1 MEYLFKFKN
10 YSSVKYFPVLHI
22 LQVHENRTF
31 QLSSSTE
38 KWSEVFLSESIFL
51 SDELSLQHRSPY
63 QRDSDTG
70 LSLVIEPGWR
80 SDPSCEQAGRE
91 SPLKARSPPAGGSQ
105 HQLWG
110 QHSLQERGVNHQDPH
125 ISVRA
130 AEGAGGL
137 RYTEQVLCAGDPRL
151 LLPSWLVVIM
161 IDYPLVLVITTIGYH
176 QYQLSSLLFII
187 MISYS
192 HNWLL

>member
-1 MEYLFKFKN
+1 MQDCQRPGLWDGEAVGGTATPPPHPKN
-10 YSSVKYFPVLHI
+10 PSSKPILPVCNCSRGHSQDRFPSSRFFFFFFPVLHI

-105 HQLWG
+105 HQL
-110 QHSLQERGVNHQDPH
+110 
-125 ISVRA
+125 
-130 AEGAGGL
+130 
-137 RYTEQVLCAGDPRL
+137 
-151 LLPSWLVVIM
+151 
-161 IDYPLVLVITTIGYH
+161 
-176 QYQLSSLLFII
+176 
-187 MISYS
+187 
-192 HNWLL
+192 

>member
-1 MEYLFKFKN
+1 MRTPEDGGLGRKCRTASAQAFGMGRQWGALQPLPHTPRTPPPNPSFLSATAAAATLKIDFLPQG
-10 YSSVKYFPVLHI
+10 VFFFFPVLHI

-80 SDPSCEQAGRE
+80 SDPSCEQAGRD

-105 HQLWG
+105 HQL
-110 QHSLQERGVNHQDPH
+110 
-125 ISVRA
+125 
-130 AEGAGGL
+130 
-137 RYTEQVLCAGDPRL
+137 
-151 LLPSWLVVIM
+151 
-161 IDYPLVLVITTIGYH
+161 
-176 QYQLSSLLFII
+176 
-187 MISYS
+187 
-192 HNWLL
+192 